1 MYNTLIVTELKRSVD
16 GNYSDGDGNDSEDLE
31 AQVNADISDFCT
43 SLRWLKK
50 DGHIV
55 MTVMLIR

>member
-43 SLRWLKK
+43 SLR
-50 DGHIV
+50 
-55 MTVMLIR
+55 